1 MDRPRAT
8 RASLTCGAAAP
19 AAPAS
24 VSAWAPPSLASA
36 TFRSGTPEGAVA
48 FAFIVEA
55 ADRTPRKI
63 APSASKPAA
72 NAAPLRHDADSR
84 LHPTIARTVVPPR
97 PLWPG
102 CVFAKP
108 AWLERGNLALA
119 RQTSQNDLLMKAAP
133 PDWPRIS
140 SSATYED
147 AAKAIDWLCR
157 AFGFE
162 VRLKIDGEGGT
173 IEHSELVF
181 GEGLVMVSDARRAA
195 QTGRGFRKSPR
206 ALGGAN
212 TQSMMVYVDD
222 VEAHCKRAREAGA
235 KIVSEPKTTDY
246 GADYWAD
253 RGYEAEDPEG
263 HRWSFYERLRNP
275 PGK

>member
-1 MDRPRAT
+1 M
-8 RASLTCGAAAP
+8 
-19 AAPAS
+19 
-24 VSAWAPPSLASA
+24 
-36 TFRSGTPEGAVA
+36 
-48 FAFIVEA
+48 
-55 ADRTPRKI
+55 
-63 APSASKPAA
+63 KP
-72 NAAPLRHDADSR
+72 
-84 LHPTIARTVVPPR
+84 
-97 PLWPG
+97 
-102 CVFAKP
+102 
-108 AWLERGNLALA
+108 
-119 RQTSQNDLLMKAAP
+119 AP

-140 SSATYED
+140 SSAAYED

-181 GEGLVMVSDARRAA
+181 GEGLVMVSDARRSA

-246 GADYWAD
+246 GAEYWSD

-263 HRWSFYERLRNP
+263 HHWSFYERLRNP
-275 PGK
+275 PG